1 MRIVKATIA
10 AHTED
15 GQLQY
20 RGVNLLERLQP
31 GCTLEMPKQA
41 MIRSYS
47 MRAEEMVSQYRITA
61 RSFVASSASQAAMAA
76 SEGSVSS
83 AAPSRHTA
91 EASKAAIAEVDE
103 MAEAVEHEEEKA
115 DSRAAAAT
123 AAGQQQVG
131 GEGAGAEAA
140 ASSLPGEVPTA

>member
-10 AHTED
+10 AHNED

-61 RSFVASSASQAAMAA
+61 RSFVASSASQAALGAD
-76 SEGSVSS
+76 SS
-83 AAPSRHTA
+83 ATAPSRHTA

-103 MAEAVEHEEEKA
+103 MAEAVEHEEEHQA
-115 DSRAAAAT
+115 G
-123 AAGQQQVG
+123 AAGGDPGSVPGQVP
-131 GEGAGAEAA
+131 AA
-140 ASSLPGEVPTA
+140 